1 MGVSGRPGAIQMK
14 AVVSHPLSWHRAVI
28 AVVLSVQSFIW
39 CRNIIAA
46 AERIGGGHCA
56 GVLGGTMRNRY
67 SALLNQSK
75 SPAVTEPDSSNEFD
89 DAKKL
94 SDADQAK
101 VDAFLKR
108 GVNSVE
114 RKPFKPL
121 FLVFLLMAVVAAFSL
136 LSQGIAQ
143 WAGIY

>member
-1 MGVSGRPGAIQMK
+1 MT
-14 AVVSHPLSWHRAVI
+14 
-28 AVVLSVQSFIW
+28 
-39 CRNIIAA
+39 
-46 AERIGGGHCA
+46 ERDPP
-56 GVLGGTMRNRY
+56 TD
-67 SALLNQSK
+67 
-75 SPAVTEPDSSNEFD
+75 TD

-94 SDADQAK
+94 SDVDQAK

-121 FLVFLLMAVVAAFSL
+121 FLIFLLMAVVAAFSL

>member
-1 MGVSGRPGAIQMK
+1 MCIRD
-14 AVVSHPLSWHRAVI
+14 R
-28 AVVLSVQSFIW
+28 
-39 CRNIIAA
+39 
-46 AERIGGGHCA
+46 
-56 GVLGGTMRNRY
+56 
-67 SALLNQSK
+67 
-75 SPAVTEPDSSNEFD
+75 
-89 DAKKL
+89 
-94 SDADQAK
+94 AK

-121 FLVFLLMAVVAAFSL
+121 FLIFLLMAVVAAFSL

>member
-1 MGVSGRPGAIQMK
+1 MQ
-14 AVVSHPLSWHRAVI
+14 
-28 AVVLSVQSFIW
+28 
-39 CRNIIAA
+39 
-46 AERIGGGHCA
+46 
-56 GVLGGTMRNRY
+56 
-67 SALLNQSK
+67 
-75 SPAVTEPDSSNEFD
+75 EPDAPPDTD
-89 DAKKL
+89 DARKL

-101 VDAFLKR
+101 VDAFLER

-121 FLVFLLMAVVAAFSL
+121 VLILLLMAVVAAFSL

>member
-1 MGVSGRPGAIQMK
+1 MSKPTKEKTVS
-14 AVVSHPLSWHRAVI
+14 
-28 AVVLSVQSFIW
+28 
-39 CRNIIAA
+39 
-46 AERIGGGHCA
+46 
-56 GVLGGTMRNRY
+56 
-67 SALLNQSK
+67 
-75 SPAVTEPDSSNEFD
+75 EPDSLTDTD

-121 FLVFLLMAVVAAFSL
+121 FLIFLLMAVVAAFSL

>member
-1 MGVSGRPGAIQMK
+1 VP
-14 AVVSHPLSWHRAVI
+14 
-28 AVVLSVQSFIW
+28 
-39 CRNIIAA
+39 
-46 AERIGGGHCA
+46 ERDPSTDTH
-56 GVLGGTMRNRY
+56 
-67 SALLNQSK
+67 
-75 SPAVTEPDSSNEFD
+75 
-89 DAKKL
+89 DAQKL

-121 FLVFLLMAVVAAFSL
+121 FLIFLLMVVVAAFSL

>member
-1 MGVSGRPGAIQMK
+1 MP
-14 AVVSHPLSWHRAVI
+14 
-28 AVVLSVQSFIW
+28 
-39 CRNIIAA
+39 
-46 AERIGGGHCA
+46 
-56 GVLGGTMRNRY
+56 
-67 SALLNQSK
+67 
-75 SPAVTEPDSSNEFD
+75 EPDAPTDTD

-101 VDAFLKR
+101 VDAFLER

-121 FLVFLLMAVVAAFSL
+121 VLILLLMAVVAAFSL

>member
-1 MGVSGRPGAIQMK
+1 
-14 AVVSHPLSWHRAVI
+14 
-28 AVVLSVQSFIW
+28 
-39 CRNIIAA
+39 
-46 AERIGGGHCA
+46 
-56 GVLGGTMRNRY
+56 MRNRY
-67 SALLNQSK
+67 SALLNPSK
-75 SPAVTEPDSSNEFD
+75 TPAVTEPESSNEFD
-89 DAKKL
+89 DANKL

-114 RKPFKPL
+114 RKPFRPL
-121 FLVFLLMAVVAAFSL
+121 RLIFLLMAVVAGFSL

>member
-1 MGVSGRPGAIQMK
+1 MP
-14 AVVSHPLSWHRAVI
+14 
-28 AVVLSVQSFIW
+28 
-39 CRNIIAA
+39 
-46 AERIGGGHCA
+46 ERD
-56 GVLGGTMRNRY
+56 LPTD
-67 SALLNQSK
+67 
-75 SPAVTEPDSSNEFD
+75 TD

-101 VDAFLKR
+101 VDAFLER

-114 RKPFKPL
+114 RKSFRPL
-121 FLVFLLMAVVAAFSL
+121 RLIFLLMAVVAGFSL

>member
-1 MGVSGRPGAIQMK
+1 MS
-14 AVVSHPLSWHRAVI
+14 
-28 AVVLSVQSFIW
+28 
-39 CRNIIAA
+39 
-46 AERIGGGHCA
+46 
-56 GVLGGTMRNRY
+56 
-67 SALLNQSK
+67 
-75 SPAVTEPDSSNEFD
+75 EPDSLADTD

-121 FLVFLLMAVVAAFSL
+121 FLIFLLMAVVVAFSL